1 MEVGYINMDSRI
13 HVERLK
19 EQYNILANLIANIPT
34 ELGETNVNIVTGYD
48 TFEDQTIFE
57 LFIVTHTDI
66 NPYIKLRYIIL
77 RQNISQFKYMEVG
90 CIDMDNRI
98 HVERL
103 KEQYNILADL
113 ITNIPTELGETNVN
127 IVTGYDTFEDQTIFE
142 LSRFIFVGE
151 GNNPMESRI
160 R

>member
-1 MEVGYINMDSRI
+1 MDNRI

-19 EQYNILANLIANIPT
+19 E
-34 ELGETNVNIVTGYD
+34 
-48 TFEDQTIFE
+48 
-57 LFIVTHTDI
+57 FIVTHTDI

-103 KEQYNILADL
+103 KEQYNILANL
-113 ITNIPTELGETNVN
+113 IANIPTELGETNVN

-142 LSRFIFVGE
+142 LQ
-151 GNNPMESRI
+151 N
-160 R
+160 